1 MLSKV
6 SNRVCAVSRN
16 LSCPEKISERS
27 VISDTDTD
35 ADADADADTDV
46 DATCDW
52 KKASPKRLAAKA
64 SAADSASTQVEFVSK
79 NLLHRILTRA
89 QSQVVIQLV

>member
-16 LSCPEKISERS
+16 LSRPEKISERS
-27 VISDTDTD
+27 VISD
-35 ADADADADTDV
+35 ADA

>member
-6 SNRVCAVSRN
+6 SNRVCAVSRS
-16 LSCPEKISERS
+16 LSRPEKISERS
-27 VISDTDTD
+27 VITDADDVTDTD
-35 ADADADADTDV
+35 A

>member
-27 VISDTDTD
+27 VISDTD

-52 KKASPKRLAAKA
+52 KKASPNRLAANA